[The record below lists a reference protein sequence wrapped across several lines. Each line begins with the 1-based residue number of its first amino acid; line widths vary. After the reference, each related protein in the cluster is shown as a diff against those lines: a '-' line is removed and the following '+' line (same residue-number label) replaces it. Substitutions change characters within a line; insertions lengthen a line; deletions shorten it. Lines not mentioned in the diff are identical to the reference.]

1 MSMEASEL
9 CSLSLRSLATLL
21 QRQELS
27 PLEATEAVLDRVDK
41 VDRQLNSFITV
52 MREEALAQ
60 ALAAEQEILRGQYRG
75 SLHGIPIA
83 VKDLYYTKGVRTTMG
98 SKIFSDFV
106 PSYDATVIARLRDA
120 GAILVGKLNMHEFA
134 RGATNTSSLIGVCHN
149 PWDVM
154 RVPGGSSGGSGAA
167 VAAGLCFGAL
177 GSDTGGSIRIPAA
190 LCGIVGLKPTY
201 GRVSRY
207 GVFPLSWS
215 LDHVGP
221 MTRTVTDA
229 ALMLQAIAGH
239 DRHDST
245 TRTAIVPD
253 YMAALTGDIKGVR
266 LGIPR
271 EFYFEQLDAEVGNA
285 VRTAIQVLERAGARI
300 EEVSLPL
307 SRYAAAAGRLIS
319 LTESAEIHEK
329 WLRTH
334 AKDYSPDVRAGFLA
348 GQLILGKHYMKAQRV
363 RSLLRQ
369 EMATALRRVD
379 ALVTPTT
386 PIAAPN
392 INQALVDIGGE
403 QIDVMTALS
412 RLTRPANLSGFPAIS
427 VPCGFTHN
435 TLPIGLQL
443 IGRPFAEATVLQLAF
458 AYEQNTAWHQ
468 RHPAF

>member
-1 MSMEASEL
+1 MEASEL
-9 CSLSLRSLATLL
+9 CSLSLRSLAALL
-21 QRQELS
+21 QRQEVS
-27 PLEATEAVLDRVDK
+27 PLEATEAVLDRIDK

-52 MREEALAQ
+52 MREEALTQ
-60 ALAAEQEILRGQYRG
+60 ARAAEQEMLRGQYRG
-75 SLHGIPIA
+75 ALHGIPVA

-98 SKIFSDFV
+98 SKIFSEFT

-120 GAILVGKLNMHEFA
+120 GAILVGKLNLHEFA

-154 RVPGGSSGGSGAA
+154 RVPGGSSGGSAAA

-190 LCGIVGLKPTY
+190 LCGIVGVKPTY
-201 GRVSRY
+201 GRVSRW

-221 MTRTVTDA
+221 MTRSVLDA

-239 DRHDST
+239 DRHDAT
-245 TRTAIVPD
+245 TRTAAVPD
-253 YMAALTGDIKGVR
+253 YAEALTGEIKGVR

-285 VRTAIQVLERAGARI
+285 VRAAIQVLERAGARV

-307 SRYAAAAGRLIS
+307 SKYAAAVGRIIS
-319 LTESAEIHEK
+319 LTESAEIHEPY
-329 WLRTH
+329 LRTR
-334 AKDYSPDVRAGFLA
+334 AADYSPDVRAGFLT
-348 GQLILGKHYMKAQRV
+348 GQLILGKHYMKAQRA
-363 RSLLRQ
+363 RALIRR
-369 EMATALRRVD
+369 EMAAALQRVD

-386 PIAAPN
+386 PIAAPK
-392 INQALVDIGGE
+392 INQATVNLAGE
-403 QIDVMTALS
+403 EIDVMSALS
-412 RLTRPANLSGFPAIS
+412 RLTRAANLSGFPAIS
-427 VPCGFTHN
+427 VPCGFTQDN
-435 TLPIGLQL
+435 LPIGLQL
-443 IGRPFAEATVLQLAF
+443 IGRPFAEAAVLQIAHV
-458 AYEQNTAWHQ
+458 YEQNTSWHQ